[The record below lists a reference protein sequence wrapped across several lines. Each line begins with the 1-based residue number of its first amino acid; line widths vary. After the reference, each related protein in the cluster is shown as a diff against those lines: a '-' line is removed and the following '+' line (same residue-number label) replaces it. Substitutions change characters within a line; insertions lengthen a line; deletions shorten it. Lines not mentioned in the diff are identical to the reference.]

1 MKLTE
6 EQFVE
11 KYGDAKVKFSS
22 YYKYTFTFVGQLE
35 DGSTITLS
43 VGGGGDDVY
52 RLSVEANKE
61 YRVMELGFSYAEV
74 VQNETIIDDCSN
86 YYW

>member
-35 DGSTITLS
+35 DGSIITLS

-52 RLSVEANKE
+52 KLSVEANKE
-61 YRVMELGFSYAEV
+61 YRVMELGFYYAKV

-86 YYW
+86 YY